1 MQLRAARINLT
12 GSRTSWQGGVGCVG
26 AILRDVRVS
35 RGVESLQVHALPC
48 GPCHL
53 AGTVRARHARTM
65 CDAHISRR
73 VRVVSSVRQ
82 RVRTGVSRLA
92 RVPSRGGP
100 CASVLPVASLSG
112 LRTVVHG
119 PATRSAHVSWRMLYI
134 CK

>member
-82 RVRTGVSRLA
+82 RVRTGASRLA
-92 RVPSRGGP
+92 RVLACGP
-100 CASVLPVASLSG
+100 CASVLSP
-112 LRTVVHG
+112 
-119 PATRSAHVSWRMLYI
+119 WRL
-134 CK
+134 CRVFAL